1 MRINPTGADL
11 LALSRQTL
19 LDELLP
25 LLPESAHYTARMI
38 ANTMAIAQRQLKA
51 GDHELDQ
58 QLVTIQQWQQ
68 GAGRTPSISTEAAWV
83 DLSAAI
89 NRGALDG
96 ESSSAIQGRE
106 LLWQLTRARV
116 AESAPRMLPKE

>member
-51 GDHELDQ
+51 GDHGLDQ
-58 QLVTIQQWQQ
+58 ELVTLRQWQAS
-68 GAGRTPSISTEAAWV
+68 AGRPQSTSTEAGWA
-83 DLSAAI
+83 DLSAAV
-89 NRGALDG
+89 NSGALDG
-96 ESSSAIQGRE
+96 GSANAAHGRA
-106 LLWQLTRARV
+106 LLWLLTYNRV
-116 AESAPRMLPKE
+116 AESAPRMLPK

>member
-11 LALSRQTL
+11 LGLSRQTL
-19 LDELLP
+19 LDQLLP

-38 ANTMAIAQRQLKA
+38 ANTMAIAQRQLVA

-68 GAGRTPSISTEAAWV
+68 AAERPPSTSTEAAWD
-83 DLSAAI
+83 DLTAAI
-89 NRGALDG
+89 NSGALDG

-106 LLWQLTRARV
+106 LLWQLTRHRV

>member
-11 LALSRQTL
+11 LVLSRQTL

-58 QLVTIQQWQQ
+58 QLASIQQWQQ
-68 GAGRTPSISTEAAWV
+68 AAGRTRSDSTEAAWD

-89 NRGALDG
+89 NSGAFDG
-96 ESSSAIQGRE
+96 DSDLAVQGRV
-106 LLWQLTRARV
+106 LLWQLTRHRV